1 MMLGKGWATAVGL
14 EKKVVLTPTR
24 FELAH
29 LRIGMFMVYHS
40 A

>member
-1 MMLGKGWATAVGL
+1 MLGKGWATDCGL
-14 EKKVVLTPTR
+14 GEKGSLTPTR